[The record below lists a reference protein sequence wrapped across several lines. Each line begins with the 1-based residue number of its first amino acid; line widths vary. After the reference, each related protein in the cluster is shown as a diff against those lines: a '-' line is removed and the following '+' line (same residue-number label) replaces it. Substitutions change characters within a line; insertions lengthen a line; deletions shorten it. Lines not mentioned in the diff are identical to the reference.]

1 MNLFMNSSMRRLLF
15 ALLLPLSLL
24 AVRASGD
31 TTATPSADAA
41 LRHAVIGTWLYEQ
54 DAGVASVAM
63 YTTYREDGT
72 AIQLI
77 KTKFIF
83 QKAKGV
89 WIENRW
95 NIQNGELHLTP
106 LRFRA
111 HSDDAKVDREEAIRQ
126 RLSVDHRE
134 MLYQLKGKERKENR
148 TLIPDDVQQ
157 MIEKLSQK

>member
-1 MNLFMNSSMRRLLF
+1 MPACLRLFLT
-15 ALLLPLSLL
+15 ALLGCVTSLS
-24 AVRASGD
+24 VRAADG
-31 TTATPSADAA
+31 TVTIENRDAA
-41 LRHAVIGTWLYEQ
+41 LHQTVVGTWLSAQ

-63 YTTYREDGT
+63 YTTYREDGI

-95 NIQNGELHLTP
+95 SIRNGELHLTP

-111 HSDDAKVDREEAIRQ
+111 SSDDAKVDQEEAVR
-126 RLSVDHRE
+126 RSLSVDAHE
-134 MLYQLKGKERKENR
+134 MAYELKGKERKER
-148 TLIPDDVQQ
+148 RSSLPGDVQQ
-157 MIEKLSQK
+157 MLVELAPK